1 MNRHAPRAVQVDA
14 RDGPGRGRGAGRD
27 DDARKRE
34 LFPPGGRHR
43 AAPSPRA
50 FTSPAGWPPGP
61 PGETRTATSVA
72 NAASRA
78 TPSPS
83 ANAQVACH
91 ARRDAPSPA
100 SSALLLTTVN
110 DARNFPSSLA
120 SAAYSTSSAHLAAQ
134 SAASRA
140 HHPSAAPLGEHA
152 RASSAMTMHREPPAS
167 DALVRASN
175 ATVSKFQ
182 AWDEKSIEANHRG
195 SSRNFFKPLRT
206 LRNVLQSSARRAQ
219 PSRAALV
226 TPPVRDGAGV
236 RGAHRQAALRPA
248 GLACRAVQAALRRCV
263 PDARLKRS

>member
-1 MNRHAPRAVQVDA
+1 
-14 RDGPGRGRGAGRD
+14 
-27 DDARKRE
+27 
-34 LFPPGGRHR
+34 
-43 AAPSPRA
+43 
-50 FTSPAGWPPGP
+50 
-61 PGETRTATSVA
+61 
-72 NAASRA
+72 
-78 TPSPS
+78 
-83 ANAQVACH
+83 VACH

-110 DARNFPSSLA
+110 DARNYPSSLA

-152 RASSAMTMHREPPAS
+152 RASSAMTTRREPPAS
-167 DALVRASN
+167 DVLFVPRTQRNRNVRLGN
-175 ATVSKFQ
+175 
-182 AWDEKSIEANHRG
+182 EKSIEAFHRG